1 MLSLHKERRGHFVPV
16 ALAAI
21 IAVVGTAAIFFMDF
35 GSENK
40 VQHSGINM
48 ITAAAVD
55 RAGATV
61 SESAH

>member
-1 MLSLHKERRGHFVPV
+1 MPV
-16 ALAAI
+16 ALAVI

-35 GSENK
+35 GPKNN
-40 VQHSGINM
+40 VQPRGINM

-61 SESAH
+61 SESSSMH

>member
-1 MLSLHKERRGHFVPV
+1 MPV

-35 GSENK
+35 GPKNN

-48 ITAAAVD
+48 ITAAAAD

-61 SESAH
+61 SESSTTH